1 MTDATSDAT
10 SALSSASVTRSTSV
24 SDAIATRR
32 SIRAFTDQPVDPALL
47 RTVLAKA
54 QRSASGGN
62 VQPWEVS
69 VLTGDALTAL
79 VAAVAE
85 RQALGFM
92 GLQPEYPI
100 YPDPLP
106 EPWKSRRFGIG
117 MAMYAA
123 LGIDRGDSD
132 ARNAAMRENFSA
144 FGAPV
149 LLFLHCPRFMGP
161 PQWGDMGMWLATVC
175 LLLREAGLDS
185 CAQEAWSVYGKTVRD
200 QLGLDDE
207 QIVWTGLAI
216 GHRDAEAAVNNFE
229 VPRAELDE
237 IVRWFD

>member
-1 MTDATSDAT
+1 MTDAIPV
-10 SALSSASVTRSTSV
+10 SAPPSPPASTTV

-32 SIRAFTDQPVDPALL
+32 SIRAFTDEPVDPALL
-47 RTVLAKA
+47 RTILAKA

-62 VQPWEVS
+62 VQPWMVT
-69 VLTGDALTAL
+69 VLTGDALTRL
-79 VAAVAE
+79 IAAVAE
-85 RQALGFM
+85 RQTLGFM

-100 YPDPLP
+100 YPDQLP
-106 EPWKSRRFGIG
+106 EPWKGRRFGIG

-123 LGIDRGDSD
+123 LGIDRADSD
-132 ARNAAMRENFSA
+132 ARNAAMRENFTA

-200 QLGLDDE
+200 QIDLDDE

-216 GHRDAEAAVNNFE
+216 GYRDPHAPVNNFA
-229 VPRAELDE
+229 VSRAELDE
-237 IVRWFD
+237 VVRWIE